1 MRMTITRLA
10 AGATLASALVL
21 AACSEAPEEGT
32 TEHMTTVDAEEAP
45 QVSYEIAEAP
55 AAMPPPPLADSRTA
69 DADAA
74 EISEPIPGGQGEI
87 PVGSIPQIAYR
98 YAMGFRLPDEAI
110 KPLQNRHADMCE
122 ARGISQ
128 CRIISMRQAER
139 EGDYS
144 YGSLQIAVAST
155 IARDFSKELEESSG
169 TVDAELVSS
178 SIDGEDLSKQ
188 IVDTEAR
195 LRARTVLRDRLMDVL
210 RSRRGTVAELVEA
223 ERGVAQVNQEIDQAR
238 SWLTEMRG
246 RVAFSQMSIT
256 YEAGAPAAAD
266 QEGGFSEPIYNAWG
280 ALGSILGSMIA
291 FLMLT
296 LTIVLPIGLMV
307 FGAVRLWRWIREMW
321 VAPEHAMPDADAPAA

>member
-1 MRMTITRLA
+1 MRMKKTGFAIGL
-10 AGATLASALVL
+10 TLASTL
-21 AACSEAPEEGT
+21 AITACSQSSEDAMMERVA
-32 TEHMTTVDAEEAP
+32 TVDVEEASDH
-45 QVSYEIAEAP
+45 QMAEAE
-55 AAMPPPPLADSRTA
+55 AAMTPPPPASIASPQDRS
-69 DADAA
+69 AA
-74 EISEPIPGGQGEI
+74 VASEPTPPSGGEV
-87 PVGSIPQIAYR
+87 PVGSLPQIAYR
-98 YAMGFRLPDEAI
+98 YALGFRLPDEAI

-122 ARGISQ
+122 ARGVSQ

-169 TVDAELVSS
+169 SVNAELVSS

-195 LRARTVLRDRLMDVL
+195 LRSRELLRDRLMDIL

-223 ERGVAQVNQEIDQAR
+223 ERGVAQVNQEIDQER
-238 SWLTEMRG
+238 SWLTEIRG

-256 YEAGAPAAAD
+256 YEAGSPAAAD
-266 QEGGFSEPIYNAWG
+266 QQGGFSEPIYNAWG

-291 FLMLT
+291 FFMIALT
-296 LTIVLPIGLMV
+296 VLLPIGLV
-307 FGAVRLWRWIREMW
+307 VYGGLRLWRWAQAYRFET
-321 VAPEHAMPDADAPAA
+321 AEAE